1 MTFWQTLG
9 AVLLSILIAFISGM
23 FYMGIRRKV
32 IARVQN
38 RYGPPIYQNF
48 LDVMKLWSKES
59 NIFHGIMQH
68 LAPLWMMSMAVAT
81 LLFIP
86 VVYNSDFWANFSF
99 KGDLILILYLMVFG
113 PLGMALGAGQTGNP
127 NSAIGVTRGLSLIV
141 GYEIPWVIALISIM
155 IQYQTTSLADLV
167 AWQQQHHTWIAFT
180 NPLAFIAV
188 MLALPGMFHYS
199 PYDII
204 VAPQELASGP
214 MSEFG
219 GKYLAMM
226 MSSGSIFMFAKLALI
241 VDIFLGGATSW
252 FWLIVKTLI
261 LYMYP
266 VLWSVISPR
275 YRTEQAILS
284 LWRWPLVFALLAL
297 VVAAF

>member
-1 MTFWQTLG
+1 MTFWQILG
-9 AVLLSILIAFISGM
+9 AVLLSILIAFVSGM

-38 RYGPPIYQNF
+38 RYGPPVFQNF
-48 LDVMKLWSKES
+48 MDVIKLWTKES
-59 NIFHGIMQH
+59 NINHGVMQH
-68 LAPLWMMSMAVAT
+68 LAPLWMMAMAIST

-86 VVYNSDFWANFSF
+86 IVYNSDFWANFSF

-141 GYEIPWVIALISIM
+141 GYEIPWVVALIAVM
-155 IQYQTTSLADLV
+155 IQFHTTSLADLV
-167 AWQQQHHTWIAFT
+167 AWQQQNHTWIAFA
-180 NPLAFIAV
+180 NPLAFLAV
-188 MLALPGMFHYS
+188 LMALPGMFHYS

-219 GKYLAMM
+219 GKYMGLM

-252 FWLIVKTLI
+252 LEMIVKTLA

-275 YRTEQAILS
+275 YRTEQAIQS
-284 LWRWPLVFALLAL
+284 LWRWPLIVSALALLVTAL
-297 VVAAF
+297 